1 MAADAGQSR
10 FPACDAN
17 GGLISWLVVATFG
30 PHRLSEESFMAADT
44 IVRSRIDTDTKER
57 AAAALAAMGLTISDA
72 IRLLLLRV
80 ADEKRLPFEVKVPN
94 AASRLAMK
102 ELIDGKGKRSASAA
116 VLFED
121 LGI

>member
-1 MAADAGQSR
+1 
-10 FPACDAN
+10 
-17 GGLISWLVVATFG
+17 
-30 PHRLSEESFMAADT
+30 MAADT
-44 IVRSRIDTDTKER
+44 IVRSRIDTATKER

-94 AASRLAMK
+94 AASRRAIK
-102 ELIDGKGKRSASAA
+102 ELMDGKGKRSKSAA
-116 VLFED
+116 ALFED